1 MGTGEL
7 TGKPEE
13 MLGGG
18 GGTINYQKTGIP
30 SRGGGEEGILLV
42 TSYDE
47 NQDKLQLYGSLSLSI
62 NSNTFAKIQCRF
74 YQYWAAEPNFI

>member
-1 MGTGEL
+1 MGTVEL
-7 TGKPEE
+7 SGKPEE

-18 GGTINYQKTGIP
+18 GKITYQQTGTP
-30 SRGGGEEGILLV
+30 SRGGGEEGRILLV